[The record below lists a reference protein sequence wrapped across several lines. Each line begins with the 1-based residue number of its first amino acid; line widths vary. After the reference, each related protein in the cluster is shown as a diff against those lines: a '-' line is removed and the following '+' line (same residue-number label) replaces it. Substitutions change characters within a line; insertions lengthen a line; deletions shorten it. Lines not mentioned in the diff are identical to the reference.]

1 MPILIPNLT
10 SLPTRQD
17 YKNSQIKRSI
27 MGKPE
32 RTPRGIICKQRK
44 GEGHRLEATKRKFKQ
59 FKLNCFRSA
68 SDVTSEVRFVTI
80 SVSDWHKIEQ
90 IWDLLRSVLMTFG
103 TWEIKTDL
111 KDSEVCSISG

>member
-1 MPILIPNLT
+1 MQVFKSKRSFHKQGCKIWHLNFDANFDTKCYI
-10 SLPTRQD
+10 PTRQD

-68 SDVTSEVRFVTI
+68 SDVTSDVRFVTI
-80 SVSDWHKIEQ
+80 SGLDI
-90 IWDLLRSVLMTFG
+90 G
-103 TWEIKTDL
+103 TK
-111 KDSEVCSISG
+111 